1 MSRLGKIP
9 IQIPSGVDV
18 KLADGSVRV
27 KGPKGELDCRIVDG
41 VEISIDDG
49 KVTVTR
55 KGDSRAERSAHG
67 LMRRL
72 VANMVE
78 GTSDGFS
85 RSLEIQGV
93 GYRADAKGS
102 IINLSLGYSHPIV
115 YQLPEG
121 VTAKVE
127 NQTLVTVSGPDRQLV
142 GEVAANIRK
151 LRPPEPYKG
160 KGIRYAD
167 EQIQRKAGKAGA
179 A

>member
-27 KGPKGELDCRIVDG
+27 KGPKGELDCRVVDG
-41 VEISIDDG
+41 VEITIDDG

-102 IINLSLGYSHPIV
+102 IIDSNAHGLGWAAFSQRSGSLDALLPVQVPPSKILQSAAPVLAFEKFVHLFALYLHSPIIGGISA
-115 YQLPEG
+115 PRSG
-121 VTAKVE
+121 V
-127 NQTLVTVSGPDRQLV
+127 G
-142 GEVAANIRK
+142 
-151 LRPPEPYKG
+151 
-160 KGIRYAD
+160 
-167 EQIQRKAGKAGA
+167 
-179 A
+179 